1 MKVVALVLALLLL
14 CLGGLLA
21 VGEYRW
27 QARTASLVA
36 RLKRGAPPAPRAAFD
51 ASQLAGLP
59 APVIRYFRTVL
70 RDGQPLVRHAR
81 FRQRGQFLVRPAEN
95 RWASFEATQ
104 EVSTQPAG
112 FVWNA
117 RMRMAPGLAVR
128 VCDGFVDGSGSMSA
142 SLMGL
147 VRLVDVEGTPEI
159 AAGALHRYLAEAA
172 WFPTALLPSAGVVWA
187 PLDDSSARATLSV
200 AVTTVWL
207 DFRFGA
213 DGLVRSVFTPERA
226 RDVDGRSV
234 PTPWQGRWSTYEER
248 GGMHIPLA
256 GEVEW
261 LLPEGPQVYWRG
273 RITDI
278 AYDLSP
284 PSARPR
290 G

>member
-1 MKVVALVLALLLL
+1 MKIVALVLALLLL

-36 RLKRGAPPAPRAAFD
+36 RLKRGAPAAPPAAFD
-51 ASQLAGLP
+51 ASKLAGLP
-59 APVIRYFRTVL
+59 APVIRYFRAVL

-81 FRQRGQFLVRPAEN
+81 ARQRGEFLVRPAEN
-95 RWASFEATQ
+95 RWAPFEATQ

-147 VRLVDVEGTPEI
+147 VRLVHVEGTPEI

-172 WFPTALLPSAGVVWA
+172 WFRTALLPSAGVVWT

-200 AVTTVWL
+200 AATTVWL
-207 DFRFGA
+207 DFHFGA

-234 PTPWQGRWSTYEER
+234 PTPWQGRWSSYEER
-248 GGMHIPLA
+248 GGMRIPLA

-278 AYDLSP
+278 AYDLSGP
-284 PSARPR
+284 